1 MENPKTGVTRKQS
14 ALDFPK
20 NEHFLPPYTH
30 ITLDFPKNEPFLPP
44 YTHISPEHIRKPLG
58 F

>member
-44 YTHISPEHIRKPLG
+44 LYPHLP
-58 F
+58 